1 VSAARSAS
9 ARLSK
14 QIDQG
19 VVDMKVFHGTTWN
32 VKPDRMGDF
41 IKYCAKAAELHK
53 SLGAEDVRL
62 MSTIAGGPQTQ
73 FMYVMVVESE
83 EAFGSLMKTLNN
95 SAEWSALNKEFF
107 ADPCGEVVNAS
118 LRQDIFS

>member
-1 VSAARSAS
+1 
-9 ARLSK
+9 
-14 QIDQG
+14 
-19 VVDMKVFHGTTWN
+19 MKVFHGTTWN

-41 IKYCAKAAELHK
+41 IKYCSKAAELHK
-53 SLGAEDVRL
+53 TLGAEDVRL

-83 EAFGSLMKTLNN
+83 EAFGSLMKTLND

>member
-1 VSAARSAS
+1 
-9 ARLSK
+9 
-14 QIDQG
+14 
-19 VVDMKVFHGTTWN
+19 MKVFHGTTWN
-32 VKPDRMGDF
+32 VKPHRMGDF

-53 SLGAEDVRL
+53 TLGAEDVRL

-83 EAFGSLMKTLNN
+83 EAFGSLMKTLND

>member
-1 VSAARSAS
+1 
-9 ARLSK
+9 
-14 QIDQG
+14 
-19 VVDMKVFHGTTWN
+19 MKVFHGRTLN
-32 VKPDRMGDF
+32 VKPDRFGDV

-53 SLGAEDVRL
+53 TLGAEDVRL
-62 MSTIAGGPQTQ
+62 MSNIAGGPQTQ

-83 EAFGSLMKTLNN
+83 EAFGSLMKTLND